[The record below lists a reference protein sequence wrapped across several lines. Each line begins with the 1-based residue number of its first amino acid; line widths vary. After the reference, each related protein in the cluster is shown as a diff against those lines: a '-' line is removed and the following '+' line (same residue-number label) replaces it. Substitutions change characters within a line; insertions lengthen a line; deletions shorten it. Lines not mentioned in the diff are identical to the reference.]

1 MTPGA
6 SSHNLQ
12 PILLSISLQARDRAL
27 LAGAAEEDV
36 RQLLP
41 RLDAG
46 GGGGVLC
53 SRRRRRDV
61 CRAGPG
67 LLHVLQAERPRRH
80 RECIQA
86 VFKEQQRET
95 QD

>member
-12 PILLSISLQARDRAL
+12 PIFLSISLQARDRAL

-46 GGGGVLC
+46 GGGGVLD
-53 SRRRRRDV
+53 RRRRRRGNEMSRKSVD
-61 CRAGPG
+61 RN
-67 LLHVLQAERPRRH
+67 
-80 RECIQA
+80 
-86 VFKEQQRET
+86 
-95 QD
+95 